1 MLDMIETAL
10 RTNGFLFQ
18 RIDGQKS
25 LEQRTRALDAFNND
39 PTCTVMLASIGS
51 VAEGYDHAFLF
62 TMNSDCV
69 LTSPCD
75 HLGLTSQLRTVYTS
89 LSLTGI
95 LCWKS
100 KLLIG
105 CTE

>member
-25 LEQRTRALDAFNND
+25 LEQRIRALDAFNND

-51 VAEGYDHAFLF
+51 VAEGYVTPSFSQGTVIVCLL
-62 TMNSDCV
+62 V
-69 LTSPCD
+69 LAIT
-75 HLGLTSQLRTVYTS
+75 
-89 LSLTGI
+89 
-95 LCWKS
+95 
-100 KLLIG
+100 
-105 CTE
+105 